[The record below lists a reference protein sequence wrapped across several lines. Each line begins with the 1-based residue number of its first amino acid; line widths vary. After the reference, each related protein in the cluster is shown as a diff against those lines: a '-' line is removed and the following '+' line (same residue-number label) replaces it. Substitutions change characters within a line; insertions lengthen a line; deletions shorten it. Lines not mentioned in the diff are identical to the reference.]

1 MKISKISKKE
11 IGTLVL
17 LAFLVTGVI
26 YYLAFYKPMQADL
39 RSLAAQSA
47 ELDNQI
53 TEATVKASTMKN
65 MQQEIDEILSQPK
78 TEITEIAPYDNK
90 EVVFNMLNGILM
102 RTVDYSLNFADPQI
116 ESDGFVRR
124 NVSMS
129 FNCVSYEEAKA
140 VIQDLTKSNWRCLVS
155 NCNIVAK
162 ESIEIV
168 DENGEKVTITA
179 GSDEEDEEGNK
190 DKKDEE
196 KEPENDMLHSPVS
209 VTATITFFESEK
221 LAN

>member
-1 MKISKISKKE
+1 MKITKITSKE
-11 IGTLVL
+11 ITTLVL
-17 LAFLVTGVI
+17 LAFLVAGVV

-39 RSLAAQSA
+39 TALAAQSLD
-47 ELDNQI
+47 LDNQI
-53 TEATVKASTMKN
+53 AEATAKAGNMKK
-65 MQQEIDEILSQPK
+65 MQEEIDAILSRPK

-102 RTVDYSLNFADPQI
+102 RTVDYSLNFADPEI
-116 ESDGFVRR
+116 EADGFVRR

-129 FNCVSYEEAKA
+129 FNCASYEEAKA

-155 NCNIVAK
+155 NCNIVGQ

-168 DENGEKVTITA
+168 DEDGETVTISA
-179 GSDEEDEEGNK
+179 NGGEDEDEENEDVGV
-190 DKKDEE
+190 
-196 KEPENDMLHSPVS
+196 DMLHSPVS

-221 LAN
+221 LAK

>member
-1 MKISKISKKE
+1 MKMTKITSKE
-11 IGTLVL
+11 ITAMVVVV
-17 LAFLVTGVI
+17 FLVAGII
-26 YYLAFYKPMQADL
+26 YYLAFYKPMQKDL
-39 RSLAAQSA
+39 TDLAAQSV

-53 TEATVKASTMKN
+53 AEATAKAANKKK

-102 RTVDYSLNFADPQI
+102 RTVDYSLNFADPDIQA
-116 ESDGFVRR
+116 DGFVRR

-129 FNCVSYEEAKA
+129 FNCASYEEAKA

-155 NCNIVAK
+155 NCNIVGLD
-162 ESIEIV
+162 SMQIV
-168 DENGEKVTITA
+168 DEDGETVTISA
-179 GSDEEDEEGNK
+179 HDDDDEDEENVDRGI
-190 DKKDEE
+190 
-196 KEPENDMLHSPVS
+196 DMLHSPVS

-221 LAN
+221 LAK